1 MSRLLVDPE
10 SATVPCGQCGR
21 EAVHVGRLVQEDG
34 TPVSH
39 AVVCTVCRA
48 HRPGPG
54 LGETRRPRLAVLSRP
69 VDGSP

>member
-54 LGETRRPRLAVLSRP
+54 LGETGVPRLAVLSRP
-69 VDGSP
+69 AGG

>member
-39 AVVCTVCRA
+39 AVVCTACRA

-54 LGETRRPRLAVLSRP
+54 PGETRRPRLSVVSHP
-69 VDGSP
+69 G